1 MVRRAVSVSYTLN
14 VVSQAAASA
23 AVSTLSVY
31 MKSTGFAADL
41 VASGTSGM
49 ALAPHCL
56 GMVKGRDLK
65 LISTLVGLSS
75 VTSTTVTGATTTDT
89 SVTANADANND
100 DRSIIIIACAV
111 VGTVMLAAIFALVWY
126 CNNNRDSQESDV
138 EAASEGTVKGKTDIS
153 MKLDPMD
160 AQLPLSSGVIVVV
173 SSKSTPTEY
182 EDNTLQKGQI

>member
-111 VGTVMLAAIFALVWY
+111 VGAVVLAAILALVWY
-126 CNNNRDSQESDV
+126 CNHSIDSQESDV
-138 EAASEGTVKGKTDIS
+138 EAASKGKTDVS
-153 MKLDPMD
+153 MQRDPMD
-160 AQLPLSSGVIVVV
+160 AQPPLSAGVIVVV
-173 SSKSTPTEY
+173 SSESTKTEY